1 MMNEFKIKCT
11 LTDNSTGK
19 TVAIEKLTEKERLKA
34 AEKITVR
41 VLQILYGPEYEIKF
55 EKP

>member
-1 MMNEFKIKCT
+1 MNEFKIKCT

-41 VLQILYGPEYEIKF
+41 ALQILYGPEYEIKF